1 MDLRKTTIFLFHLL
15 VIFIPLFF
23 YAKTD
28 ELFEFNKIMLTYVFA
43 VGIVG
48 VWVARMIIE
57 KRVIWK
63 KTPFDIPLAVFL
75 ISQILSTMF
84 SVHMRTSWFGYYSRF
99 NGGLLSILT
108 YISLYYAFINTFKKE
123 EVFAFLRTVLYGGLM
138 VCLYAIPEHFG
149 HSPSCLFIT
158 NKFDVQCWVQDVQS
172 RVFAT
177 FGQPNWLAAYLIMLI
192 PLAFGFLIDGWKN
205 WSHRLIYSALIIV
218 FFATLLFTAS
228 RSGLLALAIGVILGG
243 VLFFACTLFSRSAQG
258 LMRTMWK
265 PLTLTT
271 IVCAV
276 LFFVFGKP
284 FVPSLEKFWK
294 TITPVTNNT
303 ASQSATPV
311 QQSGTQ
317 LESGGTESGVI
328 RSIVW
333 KGAMQV
339 WKRYPIF
346 GSGVETFAY
355 SYYADRPMEHNL
367 VSEWD
372 FLYNKAHNE
381 FLNYLATTGAFGF
394 LSYLLLIGWVYVCAF
409 RYMYASSSPRS
420 TLFTVLILS
429 GFTALHVSNFFGFST
444 VFVSILFYLTPA
456 WIVMLFSEDEG
467 YQKKRREG
475 LSLYQWIGLIS
486 LLIFAGYLWRSVWR
500 LWQADI
506 AYSLGKQYTAAQA
519 ATPAFQSLQKAI
531 DLSPNEALFH
541 DELSSLTAT
550 LAVSASTQK
559 QASLSAQLMQ
569 LALAESNT
577 TLSLNAV
584 HLNFYKT
591 RARVLIT
598 LSQLNPKY
606 LDEVKLVLEKAHE
619 LAPTDPKL
627 VFNLAVI
634 AESQGDKAKAK
645 QLYETAIQMKPDYG
659 SAKDRLKG
667 LEK

>member
-1 MDLRKTTIFLFHLL
+1 M
-15 VIFIPLFF
+15 
-23 YAKTD
+23 
-28 ELFEFNKIMLTYVFA
+28 MLTYVFT

-57 KRVIWK
+57 KHVIWK
-63 KTPFDIPLAVFL
+63 KTPFDIPLAIFL
-75 ISQILSTMF
+75 ISQILSMMF
-84 SVHMRTSWFGYYSRF
+84 SMNMRTSWFGYYSRF

-123 EVFAFLRTVLYGGLM
+123 EVFAFFRTVLYGGLM

-192 PLAFGFLIDGWKN
+192 PLAFGFLIDEWKS
-205 WSHRLIYSALIIV
+205 WSKRIIYGALIIM

-228 RSGLLALAIGVILGG
+228 RSGLLALAIGVVFGG
-243 VLFFACTLFSRSAQG
+243 IFLFVCTFFSKSAQK
-258 LMRTMWK
+258 LIHSIWK
-265 PLTLTT
+265 PLTL
-271 IVCAV
+271 ISIACVV
-276 LFFVFGKP
+276 LFFIFGRP
-284 FVPSLEKFWK
+284 FVPYLEKVWQIIAPATK
-294 TITPVTNNT
+294 NI
-303 ASQSATPV
+303 ASQSAAPI
-311 QQSGTQ
+311 QPSGTQ

-333 KGAMQV
+333 KGAMHV

-456 WIVMLFSEDEG
+456 WIVLLFSDDEG
-467 YQKKRREG
+467 DRKKKYEK
-475 LSLYQWIGLIS
+475 LSFFQWIGFGVV
-486 LLIFAGYLWRSVWR
+486 LLCAGYLWRSVWR

-519 ATPAFQSLQKAI
+519 ATPAFQSLQKAV

-541 DELSSLTAT
+541 DELSSLAAT

-606 LDEVKLVLEKAHE
+606 LDEAKLVLEKAHE

-627 VFNLAVI
+627 VFNLGVI
-634 AESQGDKAKAK
+634 TESQGNMAEAK
-645 QLYETAIQMKPDYG
+645 QLYETAIQMKPDYS

-667 LEK
+667 L